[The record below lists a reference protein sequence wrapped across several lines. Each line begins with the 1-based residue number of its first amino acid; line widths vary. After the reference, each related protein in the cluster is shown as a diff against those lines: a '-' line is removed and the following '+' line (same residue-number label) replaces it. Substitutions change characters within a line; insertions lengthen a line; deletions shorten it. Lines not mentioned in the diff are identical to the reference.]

1 MSSTY
6 DSPMRQAVP
15 VTAVRTVLTADLTD
29 AELAVIRRL
38 LDVAFDDEFGDEDWD
53 HALGGAHLLVSE
65 DGVPVAHGSVVQR
78 RFLHGGRSWRCGYVE
93 AVAVRPDRQRRGL
106 GSAVMAAAERLIDG
120 GYQLGALSTS
130 DEGRG
135 LYLARGWTP
144 WRGATAVLAP
154 SGVTRTEEDDDST
167 FVREVP
173 GGAALNV
180 TGTLIC
186 DWREGDVW

>member
-1 MSSTY
+1 M
-6 DSPMRQAVP
+6 
-15 VTAVRTVLTADLTD
+15 TADLTG
-29 AELAVIRRL
+29 AERAEIRAL
-38 LDVAFDDEFGDEDWD
+38 LDLAFDGEFGDEDWD
-53 HALGGAHLLVSE
+53 HALGGVHFLVSE
-65 DGVPVAHGSVVQR
+65 DGMLVAHGAVVQR
-78 RFLHGGRSWRCGYVE
+78 RLLHEGRSLRCGYVE
-93 AVAVRPDRQRRGL
+93 AVAVHPGRRRRGL
-106 GSAVMAAAERLIDG
+106 GSVVMAAAERVIDG

-130 DEGRG
+130 DDGRE

-173 GGAALNV
+173 GGPALRH

-186 DWREGDVW
+186 DWRDGDVW